1 MSVREL
7 RAELA
12 NVINAAG
19 MHDQITFVTSR
30 GRRVAAV
37 VSVATAEGATKDSQ
51 AADDAATAQLYASNV
66 VLHEDRGGT
75 PSLTMAEIFEDYATD
90 LLREFGRDPTGPW
103 PPPGRS
109 LPRRPA
115 ASGTRCCG
123 GRPRWP
129 SSCASGPSRSP
140 GRSCR
145 GPTGPEAGRAVSWGG
160 RGAAQ
165 GQARAGAD
173 GLRARPGRCWPVV
186 SV

>member
-90 LLREFGRDPTGPW
+90 LLREFGHDPDRTLAAARAVAAKAAGSIGYPMLWRQAALAVELCQRAVEITGQVLPGSYR
-103 PPPGRS
+103 PGSRESSVLGRQRRSAGAGPGRS
-109 LPRRPA
+109 
-115 ASGTRCCG
+115 
-123 GRPRWP
+123 
-129 SSCASGPSRSP
+129 
-140 GRSCR
+140 
-145 GPTGPEAGRAVSWGG
+145 
-160 RGAAQ
+160 
-165 GQARAGAD
+165 
-173 GLRARPGRCWPVV
+173 
-186 SV
+186 